1 MLQTDSHIIAATL
14 AEVFIT
20 ENKSIC
26 YVAANNA
33 EARIISHE
41 LSLYIN
47 PGLINF
53 FPEREI
59 LPYDHFSSPESI
71 IKDRFKILN
80 KVDDMPN
87 ILITSS
93 KNLFE
98 RFPSKSFFRSLQSF
112 NVGDSIALDSFKKI
126 LIDNHFLNTDRVDNI
141 NRFSSRGGVLDIW
154 PSIYKNPIR
163 IEFFDEEI
171 ESIRSFNPSSQL
183 TINKINQFNLTT
195 GSNIPLD
202 DESVKRFR
210 DNWRD
215 YFPNNDE
222 RVCELFN
229 DLNKKNLTEGYE
241 IYLPLF
247 FDKTESF
254 KNLFNDYKY
263 IKSDG
268 VKEENK
274 NFWHEIN
281 RRFDEEN
288 IDSSRPLLRPEN
300 LFFNLDY
307 VENYISSCDELEL
320 DMQKYEMPNI
330 EIGFDENL
338 KIAKQLLKDGSIE
351 KIITSSL
358 VPSEYED
365 IKKLNL
371 SSVNE
376 ITKISD
382 SVSGLNLLSTDIF
395 RPLYNL
401 DLKTIF
407 LHREFF
413 ENDAPVNKS
422 LRSSIDIRIETGIHF
437 NFNDYVIHEN
447 YGLGIYQGLE
457 VVESKG
463 IKNEYLKVSYAN
475 DENLYVPLAKAFLI
489 SKYHKSSEK
498 IDAPLDSLSSNKWS
512 QKKLRAEKRAYD
524 HAAEILDIESRR
536 LSSYAPPLRVDSSSY
551 KDFVKEFPY
560 KETNDQLIA
569 IEAIQKDLSLVKP
582 MNRLLCGDV
591 GFGKTE
597 IAMRAAF
604 ISVNAN
610 KQVVILAPSTVLVSQ
625 HYQSFI
631 NRFKKFGINIKS
643 LNRYSNPSEK
653 IETIDDFNCGKVD
666 ILIGT
671 HSLFTQALNFKNMGL
686 LIIDEEHR
694 FGTKQK
700 DIIKSKKPDVH
711 VLYLS
716 ATPIPRTMNFIF
728 AGLKDF
734 SFLHTPPTN
743 RLSIKSFL
751 KIETDN
757 LMVEA
762 IKRENSRDGQ
772 CFVIQNDIRKL
783 DNLRDRLLLLLP
795 NLKIEIAHGQ
805 LKKSEITKT
814 MNLFQ
819 IGKIDVLLCTTIVEM
834 GLDIP
839 NANTMIILD
848 AYNFGL
854 AQLHQ
859 LRGRVGRSSKQ
870 GYCYFLI
877 PTPDIPKSS
886 KERLDSIIRL
896 SDLGSGFFIAQE
908 DLELRGGGEIL
919 GDKQSGHVDAIGI
932 SLYLS
937 MLKDSIEGIKN
948 PQVEYKAVN
957 SEINFFDDAF
967 IPDVYLPSPTE
978 RLKIYRRIN
987 EITKISDLFKLK
999 IELIDRCGKYIN
1011 EVDALF
1017 SNAELLILSNA
1028 IGISK
1033 ISSHEDKTS
1042 IQFNTK
1048 LDDDILNKILN
1059 MIRSNSK
1066 IYQMEPSGKLNMFIE
1081 DSKNSNQRR
1090 LFVRNFIN
1098 EIS

>member
-1 MLQTDSHIIAATL
+1 MLQTDNHIIAAAL
-14 AEVFIT
+14 ADTFIKK
-20 ENKSIC
+20 NKSIC
-26 YVAANNA
+26 YVASNNK
-33 EARIISHE
+33 EARILSTE
-41 LSLYIN
+41 LSLYIS
-47 PGLINF
+47 PSLINF
-53 FPEREI
+53 FPEKET

-71 IKDRFKILN
+71 IKHRFKVLN
-80 KVDDMPN
+80 QTNNAPN
-87 ILITSS
+87 ILITSA

-98 RFPSKSFFRSLQSF
+98 RYPPKSFFRSLQSF
-112 NVGDSIALDSFKKI
+112 NLGDSIALDKFKKI
-126 LIDNHFLNTDRVDNI
+126 LTDNYFLHTDRVDSI
-141 NRFSSRGGVLDIW
+141 NTFSSRGGVLDIW

-183 TINKINQFNLTT
+183 TVKQLKQFNLTT
-195 GSNIPLD
+195 GSNVPLD
-202 DESVKRFR
+202 DESIKKFR
-210 DNWRD
+210 DSWRD

-222 RVCELFN
+222 RVCDLFK
-229 DLNKKNLTEGYE
+229 DLNNRHLVEGYE

-247 FDKTESF
+247 FNQTESF
-254 KNLFNDYKY
+254 GNLFNDYDF
-263 IKSDG
+263 IKSD
-268 VKEENK
+268 VIEDK
-274 NFWHEIN
+274 NLDYWNEIN
-281 RRFDEEN
+281 KRFDEEN
-288 IDSSRPLLRPEN
+288 IDSSRPLLKPEK
-300 LFFNLDY
+300 LFFNLDD
-307 VENYISSCDELEL
+307 VKDFLNLSDKLEIDERAYKIL
-320 DMQKYEMPNI
+320 NI
-330 EIGFDENL
+330 EIGFNENL
-338 KIAKQLLKDGSIE
+338 NIAKQLFREGSID
-351 KIITSSL
+351 KIIISSL
-358 VPSEYED
+358 VPSEYGN

-371 SSVNE
+371 SSINE
-376 ITKISD
+376 ITNIND
-382 SVSGLNLLSTDIF
+382 ATNGLNLISIDIY

-401 DLKTIF
+401 NLKTIF

-413 ENDAPVNKS
+413 IDDVPLHNNLK
-422 LRSSIDIRIETGIHF
+422 SSIDIRIDTNIHF

-447 YGLGIYQGLE
+447 YGLGVYKGLE

-463 IKNEYLKVSYAN
+463 IKNEYLKISYAN

-489 SKYHKSSEK
+489 SKYHKNSEK
-498 IDAPLDSLSSNKWS
+498 IETPLDSLSNNKWS
-512 QKKLRAEKRAYD
+512 QKKQRAEKRAYD

-536 LSSYAPPLRVDSSSY
+536 LSSHAPSLRVEDSSY
-551 KDFVKEFPY
+551 EDFAKEFPY
-560 KETNDQLIA
+560 QETLDQILA
-569 IEAIQKDLSLVKP
+569 IEAIEKDLSLVKP

-604 ISVNAN
+604 ICVNAN

-625 HYQSFI
+625 HYQSFVD
-631 NRFKKFGINIKS
+631 RFKKFGIYIKS
-643 LNRYSNPSEK
+643 LNRHSNNSEK
-653 IETIDDFNCGKVD
+653 TEIINDFNKGKID

-671 HSLFTQALNFKNMGL
+671 HALFSQALNFKNMGL
-686 LIIDEEHR
+686 LVIDEEHR

-700 DIIKSKKPDVH
+700 DIIKAKKPDVH

-734 SFLHTPPTN
+734 SFLHTPPTS

-751 KIETDN
+751 KVETDN

-772 CFVIQNDIRKL
+772 CFVIQNDIKKL
-783 DNLRDRLLLLLP
+783 ANLKDRLLLLLP
-795 NLKIEIAHGQ
+795 DLRIEIAHGQ
-805 LKKSEITKT
+805 LKKAEITKT

-886 KERLDSIIRL
+886 RERLDSIIRL

-919 GDKQSGHVDAIGI
+919 GEKQSGHVDAIGI

-948 PQVEYKAVN
+948 PQYEYKSVT

-967 IPDVYLPSPTE
+967 IPDIYLPSPTE

-1017 SNAELLILSNA
+1017 SNAELLILSGE

-1042 IQFNTK
+1042 IQFHPK
-1048 LDDDILNKILN
+1048 LDEDVLNKILSI
-1059 MIRSNSK
+1059 IRSNSK
-1066 IYQMEPSGKLNMFIE
+1066 IYQMEPSGKLNISIE

>member
-1 MLQTDSHIIAATL
+1 MLQTDSHIIAASL
-14 AEVFIT
+14 AETYIQG
-20 ENKSIC
+20 NKSIC
-26 YVAANNA
+26 YIAENNS
-33 EARIISHE
+33 EARLLSHE
-41 LSLYIN
+41 LSLYIDSD
-47 PGLINF
+47 LINY

-59 LPYDHFSSPESI
+59 LPFDHFSSPESI

-80 KVDDMPN
+80 KENNSPN
-87 ILITSS
+87 IVVTSS

-98 RFPSKSFFRSLQSF
+98 RYPSKSFFRSLQSF
-112 NVGDSIALDSFKKI
+112 NIGESIALDKFKKI
-126 LIDNHFLNTDRVDNI
+126 LTDNHFLHTDKVDTI
-141 NRFSSRGGVLDIW
+141 NKFSSRGGVLDIW
-154 PSIYKNPIR
+154 PSIYQNPIR

-171 ESIRSFNPSSQL
+171 ESIRSFDPSSQL
-183 TINKINQFNLTT
+183 TITKINQFNLTT
-195 GSNIPLD
+195 GSSLPLD
-202 DESVKRFR
+202 DGGVKKFR

-222 RVCELFN
+222 RVCDLFN
-229 DLNKKNLTEGYE
+229 DLNNKSLAEGYE

-247 FDKTESF
+247 FEETESF
-254 KNLFNDYKY
+254 NNLFKNYEFISANKVY
-263 IKSDG
+263 
-268 VKEENK
+268 EENK
-274 NFWHEIN
+274 KYWQEIN

-288 IDSSRPLLRPEN
+288 IDASRPLLQPEH
-300 LFFNLDY
+300 LFFNLKH
-307 VENYISSCDELEL
+307 VENFINTC
-320 DMQKYEMPNI
+320 
-330 EIGFDENL
+330 GNL
-338 KIAKQLLKDGSIE
+338 KIEESNYKKLDAELGFEENLDIAKKLLNDAAIN

-358 VPSEYED
+358 VPSEYENL
-365 IKKLNL
+365 KKINL
-371 SSVNE
+371 SSINE
-376 ITKISD
+376 ISKISD
-382 SVSGLNLLSTDIF
+382 SVNGLNLISTEIF
-395 RPLYNL
+395 RPLYNVSI
-401 DLKTIF
+401 KTIF
-407 LHREFF
+407 LHREYF
-413 ENDAPVNKS
+413 ENDAPINQN
-422 LRSSIDIRIETGIHF
+422 INAPTNIRIDTNIHF

-447 YGLGIYQGLE
+447 YGLGVYKGLE

-463 IKNEYLKVSYAN
+463 IKNEYLKISYAN
-475 DENLYVPLAKAFLI
+475 NENLYVPLAKTFLI
-489 SKYHKSSEK
+489 SKYHKNSEK
-498 IDAPLDSLSSNKWS
+498 IDTTLDSLSNNKWS
-512 QKKLRAEKRAYD
+512 QKKQRAEKRAYD

-536 LSSYAPPLRVDSSSY
+536 LSSHAPALRIDASSY
-551 KDFVKEFPY
+551 KEFIKEFPY
-560 KETNDQLIA
+560 KETNDQLVA
-569 IEAIQKDLSLVKP
+569 IEAIEKDLSLIKP

-625 HYQSFI
+625 HFQSFVD
-631 NRFKKFGINIKS
+631 RFKKFGITIKS
-643 LNRYSNPSEK
+643 LNRHSSSSEK
-653 IETIDDFNCGKVD
+653 VKTISDFNNAKVD

-671 HSLFTQALNFKNMGL
+671 HALFTQALDFQNLGL
-686 LIIDEEHR
+686 LVVDEEHR

-751 KIETDN
+751 KVETDN
-757 LMVEA
+757 LMIEA

-772 CFVIQNDIRKL
+772 CFIIQNDIKKL
-783 DNLRDRLLLLLP
+783 SILKDHLLLLLP
-795 NLKIEIAHGQ
+795 DLKIEIAHGQ
-805 LKKSEITKT
+805 LKKTEITKT

-819 IGKIDVLLCTTIVEM
+819 LGKIDVLLCTTIVEM

-877 PTPDIPKSS
+877 PTPDLPKSS
-886 KERLDSIIRL
+886 RERLDSIIRL

-919 GDKQSGHVDAIGI
+919 GEKQSGHVDAIGI

-948 PQVEYKAVN
+948 PSREYKSVN

-967 IPDVYLPSPTE
+967 IPDMYLPSPTE
-978 RLKIYRRIN
+978 RLKVYRRIN
-987 EITKISDLFKLK
+987 EVTKIAELFKLK
-999 IELIDRCGKYIN
+999 IELIDRCGKYID

-1017 SNAELLILSNA
+1017 SNAELLILSSS

-1033 ISSHEDKTS
+1033 ISSHSDKTS
-1042 IQFNTK
+1042 IQFDSK
-1048 LDDDILNKILN
+1048 LDDNILSKVLN
-1059 MIRSNSK
+1059 IIRANPK

-1081 DSKNSNQRR
+1081 DSENSNQRR